1 MSAISYPYN
10 LLQGLSDFW
19 QKFFSDSDQ
28 LQSLYDG
35 STYLMGQAYLDLL
48 NCVLS
53 LSIVDCPLT
62 AKEYWKLITIRE
74 DEVSFIKGKSQSD
87 DRYEFTLPSDVVNL
101 TTLNNKVIGV
111 TNSLEVG
118 VDFDIYVNKL
128 LFKSDPTDPI
138 SLGYAYRQLEVP
150 VGGKFDSGSRKGGFA
165 SWRSGTDVQKG
176 DIIRLLMIGPAP
188 DLKQVKVVDYRIV
201 LVRDDSLYI
210 DKSLSPT
217 QKNAASLSYAIL
229 RVPPDSIVTLE
240 KLTFVNDNA
249 QLAHTRI
256 VQNSVKIYASVLAT
270 GLDVVEGIDYILDY
284 ESGVIHKITT
294 WAPNQAN
301 ANYQWL
307 DTVFPNINGPPP
319 YDTDGILDNTS
330 SAVVTQLALWSP
342 DVLVDRFYLSNNFG
356 TLIGK
361 EASSSEAYRTFL
373 SGIFQLY
380 ILGPVLDRME
390 SALNVVLGLPTI
402 RTDDEILVDFV
413 ATDPRINTVHTRR
426 KDGTIYTYNYAKAIP
441 IREDVKNSINFNRLT
456 FKAFEILTTAVL
468 VTDYIKDSTWW
479 HNIVVPKELYA
490 AENGADI
497 PDFLRRSISPLYIQN
512 IINPIDGAVIGDPG
526 VFIGSDDEGNIP
538 AVGNPIYRHRTAFV
552 LFDRFL
558 KFHTFY
564 VKFNDAVF
572 VDTGVSTSFARDPSE
587 LRKLVITSKPAHT
600 YAYAQPTTSFIDSIF
615 MADSRWYQPQ
625 RFAGADPNADELY
638 DNEQDVPDLNQPR
651 ILLGLSIGPKPKFIT
666 DKFIYLD
673 KELVI
678 GNNGQFNGQIW
689 NVGDFFRFEVY
700 TDTVNFGGGSAT
712 LDHIPA
718 GPKRRNVVHV
728 YINAFVGGKRV
739 VEGADYTVDYETGD
753 ITRLTAWD
761 NANVSVTFIQ
771 INIDNVANSAPDT
784 SLGDTLITIGQLDS
798 ALIRGNYAPDAD
810 DPMSFVERTLQITI
824 S

>member
-74 DEVSFIKGKSQSD
+74 DQISFIKGKTLSD
-87 DRYEFTLPSDVVNL
+87 DRYEFDLPSEVVSI

-111 TNSLEVG
+111 TNSLQVG
-118 VDFDIYVNKL
+118 VDFDLSGNRA
-128 LFKSDPTDPI
+128 LFKIDPTNPI
-138 SLGYAYRQLEVP
+138 SPGYAYRQLEVQ
-150 VGGKFDSGSRKGGFA
+150 VGGKFDSGSRKGGFN
-165 SWRSGTDVQKG
+165 SWLNGTNVQKG
-176 DIIRLLMIGPAP
+176 DIIRLLTIGPAP
-188 DLKQVKVVDYRIV
+188 DLKQVKVIDYRIV

-210 DKSLSPT
+210 DKALPPDK
-217 QKNAASLSYAIL
+217 KNAASLPYTIL

-240 KLTFVNDNA
+240 KLTFVNDVA

-256 VQNSVKIYASVLAT
+256 VQNTVKIYASVLAT
-270 GLDVVEGIDYILDY
+270 GLDVVEGVDFILDY
-284 ESGVIHKITT
+284 ESGMVRRITT
-294 WAPNQAN
+294 WSPNQAN
-301 ANYQWL
+301 INYQWL

-319 YDTDGILDNTS
+319 YATDGVLDNTS
-330 SAVVTQLALWSP
+330 SAVVTQLALWAP
-342 DVLVDRFYLSNNFG
+342 DVRVDRFYLSNNFG

-361 EASSSEAYRTFL
+361 ESSSSEAYRTFL

-402 RTDDEILVDFV
+402 RTDDETLLDVVTSDP
-413 ATDPRINTVHTRR
+413 ATNTVRTTR
-426 KDGTIYTYNYAKAIP
+426 KDGTIYEYIYAKAIP
-441 IREDVKNSINFNRLT
+441 LRTDVTNSVNFNRLT
-456 FKAFEILTTAVL
+456 FKAFDLLTTAVL

-479 HNIVVPKELYA
+479 HNIVIPRELYA
-490 AENGADI
+490 AEGGSDV
-497 PDFLRRSISPLYIQN
+497 PDLLRRSISPLYVKN
-512 IINPIDGAVIGDPG
+512 VINPIDGAVIGDPG
-526 VFIGSDDEGNIP
+526 VFIGADDEGNIP
-538 AVGNPIYRHRTAFV
+538 AAGNPIYRHRASFV

-564 VKFNDAVF
+564 VKFSDAVF
-572 VDTGVSTSFARDPSE
+572 VDTGVATSFARDPSE

-600 YAYAQPTTSFIDSIF
+600 YAYSQPTTSFIESIF
-615 MADSRWYQPQ
+615 MADSQWYQPQ
-625 RFAGADPNADELY
+625 RFIGADPNAGELY

-666 DKFIYLD
+666 DKFLFLD
-673 KELVI
+673 KEIVI
-678 GNNGQFNGQIW
+678 GNNGQFTGQIW
-689 NVGDFFRFEVY
+689 NIGDFFRYETY

-718 GPKRRNVVHV
+718 GPKRRNVVRV
-728 YINAFVGGKRV
+728 YINAFVGGKKI
-739 VEGADYTVDYETGD
+739 VEGTDYTVDYATGD

-761 NANVSVTFIQ
+761 NSNVSVTFIQ
-771 INIDNVANSAPDT
+771 LNIDNVANSAPDP
-784 SLGDTLITIGQLDS
+784 SLGDTLISINALDS
-798 ALIRGNYAPDAD
+798 ALIRGSYAPDTD